1 MKMQNILA
9 VFVAL
14 LLVTSNFS
22 YADDKLPAQ
31 FSFSIG
37 SISTTYT
44 EQQSQIKPTDGTTT
58 TTSTPYSGTAAS
70 MPLDVEF
77 EYFTTLKRS
86 YFIRAGGPVM
96 ASTPDRNF
104 YLTSGVNFYFSSVG
118 SPLYVSDQR
127 MEIKIAPKFRYYAG
141 PHLGASYLVY
151 NTKSATKNDV
161 IVELGGQGGVIY
173 SLSPKWGLRA
183 EANLSRGIGAL
194 VSSMTMKILLGGTYN
209 LNF

>member
-14 LLVTSNFS
+14 LLVISNFG

-44 EQQSQIKPTDGTTT
+44 EQQSQIKPTDGTSA

-86 YFIRAGGPVM
+86 YFVRAGGPVM

-194 VSSMTMKILLGGTYN
+194 VTSMTMKILLGGTYN

>member
-14 LLVTSNFS
+14 LLAISNFG

-44 EQQSQIKPTDGTTT
+44 EQQSQIKPTDGTST

-86 YFIRAGGPVM
+86 YFVRAGGPVM

-194 VSSMTMKILLGGTYN
+194 VTSMTMKILLGGTYN

>member
-1 MKMQNILA
+1 M
-9 VFVAL
+9 
-14 LLVTSNFS
+14 
-22 YADDKLPAQ
+22 PAQ
-31 FSFSIG
+31 ISFSIG
-37 SISTTYT
+37 SISTNYT
-44 EQQSQIKPTDGTTT
+44 EQESQIKPTDGTTT
-58 TTSTPYSGTAAS
+58 EKTAAASGTAAS

-77 EYFTTLKRS
+77 EYFSNLKRS
-86 YFIRAGGPVM
+86 YFVRGGGPVM

-104 YLTSGVNFYFSSVG
+104 YLTFGANFYFSSVG
-118 SPLYVSDQR
+118 SPVYVSDQR
-127 MEIKIAPKFRYYAG
+127 MEIKMAPKFRYYAG
-141 PHLGASYLVY
+141 PHLGAAYLVY

>member
-1 MKMQNILA
+1 MQNILA

-14 LLVTSNFS
+14 LLVISNFG

-86 YFIRAGGPVM
+86 YFVRAGGPVM